1 MPTNHDPAHSP
12 ENLKLFEADAPKSS
26 SLIKLG
32 AVACALLLT
41 VSLLF
46 GYLFLR
52 QRHNRRIEAEKQ
64 AQLAAQQVSPPIAHI
79 KENEARLRGSEA
91 ILSGTISNISNEK
104 IENLSLEFELK
115 RRGRGGMELRTI
127 AVTPPNLNP
136 GEEGHYSFAIASK
149 DWSSARIVH
158 LRDASGRSDIAFK
171 TSLGEKRPAERTPQN
186 PKVVVVPRPKPK
198 GEGFIN
204 TPDNPI
210 RIK

>member
-1 MPTNHDPAHSP
+1 MPAKHDPAHSP

-32 AVACALLLT
+32 AVVCALLLT

-79 KENEARLRGSEA
+79 KENEARLKGSEA

-115 RRGRGGMELRTI
+115 RRGGGTEHRTI
-127 AVTPPNLNP
+127 EVVPPNLNP

-158 LRDASGRSDIAFK
+158 LRDGRGRNDIAFK
-171 TSLGEKRPAERTPQN
+171 TSLGEKRPAERTPQV

-210 RIK
+210 PIK